1 MLKQVET
8 VAVQGGNVE
17 IVHQLKYEIQRLLLV
32 EEKLWQQRSK
42 SQLDKIEGPKH
53 KFLSQ

>member
-42 SQLDKIEGPKH
+42 SQLDKIEGPEH